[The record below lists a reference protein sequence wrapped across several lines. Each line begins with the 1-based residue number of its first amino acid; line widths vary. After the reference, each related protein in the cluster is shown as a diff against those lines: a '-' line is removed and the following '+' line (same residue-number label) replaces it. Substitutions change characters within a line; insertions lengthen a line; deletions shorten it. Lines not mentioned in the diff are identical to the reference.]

1 MMIMNDRS
9 VSKSGIDAKLLIERF
24 NLAHLQSWFW
34 VQIFELFEG
43 CMWERVHNLRTRRLR
58 FWKYS
63 KRNVE
68 GW

>member
-1 MMIMNDRS
+1 
-9 VSKSGIDAKLLIERF
+9 
-24 NLAHLQSWFW
+24 
-34 VQIFELFEG
+34 
-43 CMWERVHNLRTRRLR
+43 MWERVHNLRTRRLR